1 MIAITILAPI
11 LVALASIYIIAYL
24 FFICNGLWENDID
37 QIKFGLVLII
47 LPILVLVFMI
57 LFYIY
62 YM

>member
-1 MIAITILAPI
+1 MRAITILAPI
-11 LVALASIYIIAYL
+11 LIALACIYIIAFL
-24 FFICNGLWENDID
+24 FFICDGLWENDKD
-37 QIKFGLVLII
+37 QITFSLVLII